1 MGNRIL
7 LIGYNFSPELT
18 GIGKYSGEM
27 IEWLARKGYRCT
39 VLTTYPYY
47 PYWRVQEPYRKKR
60 FWYSKETTE
69 FQSGGK
75 MTIYRCPM
83 YVPSAPTGKKRILLD
98 LSFFISAF
106 FQLLKFIFFR
116 KFELIITVVPSFQLG
131 FLGDLYKRIRGG
143 KHIYH
148 IQDLQIEVA
157 QDLNMITSGSIL
169 NLLFRMERYILD
181 RSDVVSS
188 ISEAMVAKIGKK
200 TKARV
205 QLFPNWVD
213 VKLFFP
219 LPEKDSVKELFGFRS
234 SDKIILYS
242 GAIGEKQGLESI
254 LLSARELILKE
265 EVKFIICGTGPY
277 KAKLEALAV
286 QMGLENVIFLPLQ
299 PKDKF
304 NAFLNMADVHLVI
317 QKAKA
322 SDLVMPS
329 KLTSILAVGGLALIT
344 ANQGSGLHDL
354 IDKCNMAIHVEA
366 ENQLALNEG
375 ISRALSSKNSSR
387 IRTNALQS
395 SKAYLSKER
404 IMESFEKSIL
414 HN

>member
-27 IEWLARKGYRCT
+27 IEWLTRKGYHCT

-60 FWYSKETTE
+60 FWYSKETAE
-69 FQSGGK
+69 YQSGGEI
-75 MTIYRCPM
+75 TIYRCPM
-83 YVPSAPTGKKRILLD
+83 YVPSTPTGKKRMLLD
-98 LSFFISAF
+98 LSFFISGF
-106 FQLLKFIFFR
+106 FQLLKFIFVR
-116 KFELIITVVPSFQLG
+116 KFEFIVTVVPSFQLG

-157 QDLNMITSGSIL
+157 QDLKMITSNRVL
-169 NLLFRMERYILD
+169 NLLFRMERSILE

-200 TKARV
+200 TKTRV

-213 VKLFFP
+213 TTLFFP
-219 LPEKDSVKELFGFRS
+219 LPEKDTVKEQFGFKS

-254 LLSARELILKE
+254 LLSARELASRE
-265 EVKFIICGTGPY
+265 EVKYIICGTGPY
-277 KAKLEALAV
+277 KAKLEASAW
-286 QMGLENVIFLPLQ
+286 QMGLKNVIFFPLQ
-299 PKDKF
+299 PMKKF
-304 NAFLNMADVHLVI
+304 NAFLNIADVHLVI

-329 KLTSILAVGGLALIT
+329 KLTSILAVGGLAVIT
-344 ANQGSGLHDL
+344 ANKGSGLYDL
-354 IDKCNMAIHVEA
+354 IDKYQMGILVDA
-366 ENQLALNEG
+366 ENQVALNEG
-375 ISRALSSKNSSR
+375 IKRALSSENSSK
-387 IRTNALQS
+387 ICTNALQYS
-395 SKAYLSKER
+395 EAYLSKKQ

-414 HN
+414 KD